1 MGVFTRPDLNFLQ
14 ERILATVII
23 RKRRKENELEEA
35 RFERDLFINNT
46 AMYQEY
52 MKNKQD
58 NSENE
63 GIVWSTPETME
74 EARAIDKLFAEAA
87 EKTKKQQDEEETAAN
102 EEFVRQMSLI
112 TDLNNIDIDKL
123 GDE

>member
-74 EARAIDKLFAEAA
+74 EARAIDRLFAEAA

>member
-1 MGVFTRPDLNFLQ
+1 MGVFTRTDLNYLQ